1 MTPFTYPCMATI
13 YDSSYLSKNKTD
25 PYWKNPPILTNFENF
40 TGWKCGRNGAIAE
53 TMGNVHWNN
62 FKLADNMLAGIE
74 FSLTNQ
80 VSDDMARIFNATVVG
95 RTNNSE

>member
-1 MTPFTYPCMATI
+1 M
-13 YDSSYLSKNKTD
+13 D
-25 PYWKNPPILTNFENF
+25 NFS
-40 TGWKCGRNGAIAE
+40 GWKCGRNGAIAE

-80 VSDDMARIFNATVVG
+80 VSDDMAKIFNATIVG
-95 RTNNSE
+95 RTNNTE

>member
-1 MTPFTYPCMATI
+1 
-13 YDSSYLSKNKTD
+13 
-25 PYWKNPPILTNFENF
+25 
-40 TGWKCGRNGAIAE
+40 
-53 TMGNVHWNN
+53 
-62 FKLADNMLAGIE
+62 MLAGIE

>member
-25 PYWKNPPILTNFENF
+25 PYWENPPILTNFENF

>member
-1 MTPFTYPCMATI
+1 
-13 YDSSYLSKNKTD
+13 
-25 PYWKNPPILTNFENF
+25 
-40 TGWKCGRNGAIAE
+40 
-53 TMGNVHWNN
+53 MGNVHWNN

-80 VSDDMARIFNATVVG
+80 VSDDMAKIFNATIVG